1 MTFKEFLET
10 RPEDVKKAKA
20 CKTIDEFKK
29 LVDSFG
35 ITYENHAELQQ
46 GYDFIKNNQNQL
58 SDDDLDNVAGG
69 AAYKHDAKD
78 LYYSKDGKTVLSEG
92 SGKKV

>member
-20 CKTIDEFKK
+20 CKTIGEFKK
-29 LVDSFG
+29 LVDGFG
-35 ITYENHAELQQ
+35 ISYKGDAELKEA
-46 GYDFIKNNQNQL
+46 YDFAKNSISNE
-58 SDDDLDNVAGG
+58 DLDNVAGG
-69 AAYKHDAKD
+69 AAYKHKAED
-78 LYYSKDGKTVLSEG
+78 LYYNKFNNNVLSEG